1 MWSKLLSTAIVG
13 ILSISLTAAA
23 DPEHDECATREEL
36 AGQYEKL
43 AEANAR
49 RDLKAILELRS
60 ADFSTIGPDGTKH
73 DTQHDTEYVKQLV
86 SAMEPPVRLIN
97 IIIDVK
103 THGNEAAATVF
114 QRLERR
120 QSIGGKVR
128 NVLTSVIQ
136 TETWVKTAGVW
147 KLRYVEKVHNRRW
160 YVDGKRIDPS
170 KPFDP
175 DAPPYNPDIEA
186 DLSAN

>member
-43 AEANAR
+43 AR

-73 DTQHDTEYVKQLV
+73 DMPRDTEYVKQLV
-86 SAMEPPVRLIN
+86 SAVEPPICLIN
-97 IIIDVK
+97 IIIDEK

-147 KLRYVEKVHNRRW
+147 KPRHV
-160 YVDGKRIDPS
+160 
-170 KPFDP
+170 
-175 DAPPYNPDIEA
+175 
-186 DLSAN
+186 

>member
-1 MWSKLLSTAIVG
+1 
-13 ILSISLTAAA
+13 
-23 DPEHDECATREEL
+23 
-36 AGQYEKL
+36 
-43 AEANAR
+43 
-49 RDLKAILELRS
+49 
-60 ADFSTIGPDGTKH
+60 
-73 DTQHDTEYVKQLV
+73 
-86 SAMEPPVRLIN
+86 MEPPIRLIN

-128 NVLTSVIQ
+128 NVLTSAIQ
-136 TETWVKTAGVW
+136 AETWVKTAGVW